1 MGRLTVQRSHDIA
14 ELCSLLLVIFHKS
27 VDRRMFVSSE
37 DGIFQRFYGAFSTN
51 GNSGMVY
58 PITSLNHICK
68 ILNCQIVQVFQLH
81 TLAVCGQAVYTE

>member
-1 MGRLTVQRSHDIA
+1 
-14 ELCSLLLVIFHKS
+14 
-27 VDRRMFVSSE
+27 MFVSSE

-68 ILNCQIVQVFQLH
+68 ILNCHMGFQVFQLH